1 MKAKG
6 AWLTQTLFEAG
17 GRVDDYIQEPVETG
31 GFILWKNSQGSKKDS
46 ERGVIIKAS
55 RSLVC
60 SGAESDME
68 GRNKTAFYSK
78 KHVA

>member
-6 AWLTQTLFEAG
+6 EWLTQALFEAG

-31 GFILWKNSQGSKKDS
+31 GFILWKNIQRAEKKNS
-46 ERGVIIKAS
+46 EEGLEKHADLCLFWSRGRK
-55 RSLVC
+55 
-60 SGAESDME
+60 
-68 GRNKTAFYSK
+68 KTAMYSK